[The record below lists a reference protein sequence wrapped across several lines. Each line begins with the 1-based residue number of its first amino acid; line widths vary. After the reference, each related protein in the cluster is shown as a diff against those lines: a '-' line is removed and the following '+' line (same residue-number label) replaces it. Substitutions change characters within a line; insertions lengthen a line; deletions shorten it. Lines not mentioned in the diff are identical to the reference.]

1 MAGQAKS
8 RRWPSL
14 RFASLR
20 RFGRDEQ
27 GATAVEFALVLT
39 PFLMFILVLIGCS
52 LYFFVSNS
60 LERGM
65 DQTSRLI
72 RTGEAVTAQMTVAQ
86 FKQAICDGAGGW
98 IKCDKLQVWAQS
110 WTDWSTLVKAATSNN
125 DSDNGYNSSGIHSCV
140 DTNNTA
146 SVNNHNP
153 SDLIATYTG
162 GASNIV
168 VVTTCYQWE
177 YASKLPF
184 IHLGNMQNGTM
195 MIQSSTAFRTEPFP
209 GAGS

>member
-72 RTGEAVTAQMTVAQ
+72 RTGEAVTDQMTVAQ

-98 IKCDKLQVWAQS
+98 IQCDKLQVWAQS
-110 WTDWSTLVKAATSNN
+110 WSDWSTIGINN
-125 DSDNGYNSSGIHSCV
+125 PTDDTGFNANGIHACV
-140 DTNNTA
+140 DQNNAA
-146 SVNNHNP
+146 SVNNRNP
-153 SDLIATYTG
+153 SDPIATYTG
-162 GASNIV
+162 GASSV
-168 VVTTCYQWE
+168 VIVTTCYQWE